1 MITKNEVR
9 KGIESSVICFMI
21 DPNMGKGTV
30 ASIGDN
36 WFYFGGEE
44 ATFLN
49 PEEYLKTIPSEL
61 TVDAIFEAL
70 DELRTEDPDE
80 YEYYRLV
87 LDERLPDDVFVANRS
102 NLSDLAE
109 WVEVFYK
116 GQTYSLI
123 VVYTKDYDDC
133 TFYYSEK
140 AAKALNTDPDFEYKV
155 MCRL

>member
-1 MITKNEVR
+1 MITKNEIR
-9 KGIESSVICFMI
+9 QGIESNVICFMT
-21 DPNMGKGTV
+21 DPNMGEGTV

-36 WFYFGGEE
+36 WFYFGGVE

-87 LDERLPDDVFVANRS
+87 LDEKLLGDVFVS
-102 NLSDLAE
+102 NTRNFSDLAE
-109 WVEVFYK
+109 
-116 GQTYSLI
+116 
-123 VVYTKDYDDC
+123 
-133 TFYYSEK
+133 
-140 AAKALNTDPDFEYKV
+140 
-155 MCRL
+155 